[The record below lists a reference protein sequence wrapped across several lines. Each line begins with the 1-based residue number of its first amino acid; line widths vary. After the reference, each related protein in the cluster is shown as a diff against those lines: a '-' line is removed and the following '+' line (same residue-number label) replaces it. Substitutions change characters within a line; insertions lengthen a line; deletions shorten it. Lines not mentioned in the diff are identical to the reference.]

1 MKFGIKFFFSS
12 LLIISSFSC
21 NKSENNSNSF
31 KSYSG
36 PAQCN
41 MSKNAN
47 ISEMIIGG
55 DPANGSTVPTGNNT
69 VAILLYINSS
79 KTVLCSGTIV
89 ASNLI
94 LTAGHCFDNV
104 EENNISPGKVVFSNS
119 YSPATSSNSSEISCW
134 QRPPNYR
141 PCSADNSYNCVLN
154 DITWVKING
163 TIKSGYNPVSILSN
177 PQTLSTTEK
186 KWMLGFGDNSDNGSN
201 SGYKN
206 MVISES
212 DKYSDTIPDGAID
225 SFNRQTFS
233 NAFQNFLTVIGPN
246 SGKGTCE
253 GDSGGPVYVQRGPTD
268 NYVLAAL
275 TQGSNSLLSPHPKTT
290 SPPYSFDTSKY
301 ASCSDG
307 YGVYT
312 TVGNY
317 VNWIQSTSGISLSL
331 Y

>member
-1 MKFGIKFFFSS
+1 MQSRMIFFLNS
-12 LLIISSFSC
+12 LLIFSTFSC
-21 NKSENNSNSF
+21 NKSDNNSKSF

-41 MSKNAN
+41 MSKSSS

-79 KTVLCSGTIV
+79 KTILCSGTIV

-94 LTAGHCFDNV
+94 LTAGHCFDDV
-104 EENNISPGKVVFSNS
+104 ESDNISPGKVVFSNS

-163 TIKSGYNPVSILSN
+163 TIKSGYSPVSLLAN
-177 PQTLSTTEK
+177 PQSILATEP

-201 SGYKN
+201 SGFKN
-206 MVISES
+206 IVISES

-253 GDSGGPVYVQRGPTD
+253 GDSGGPVYVKRD
-268 NYVLAAL
+268 SNNYVLAAL
-275 TQGSNSLLSPHPKTT
+275 TQGSNSLLSPHPTTT

-317 VNWIQSTSGISLSL
+317 VNWIQSTSGVSLSL